1 MATRRR
7 PSHQPT
13 PRTAGRSVAER
24 PAGPRRLH
32 MPATSPI
39 VLPIVAV
46 CSIAM
51 SACMAFGHPVLWT
64 GNAIPEVNDHPVQEP
79 VPQPTPE
86 EQPDPVDPD
95 APQQVIIGEYEA
107 ISQSSDPGRRENI
120 RLAAEAIDGTV
131 IEPGEEF
138 SFNDIVGNTSA
149 ERGYQIAAIISNG
162 DVAEG
167 YGGGICQVSTALY
180 IAAVKADLEITER
193 HPHSVPSDYAPIGL
207 DATIVYDH
215 FDLRIKNNTAH
226 ALTIHME
233 ALGQTVKASITGDP
247 LPEGRSVDA
256 TSHIVSQYEREDD
269 QGRLRQYY
277 VTESFRVFYE
287 YGQRT
292 TRDLLSSDIYI
303 IHEDSEVVLA
313 EGSVEP
319 SK

>member
-1 MATRRR
+1 M
-7 PSHQPT
+7 
-13 PRTAGRSVAER
+13 
-24 PAGPRRLH
+24 
-32 MPATSPI
+32 
-39 VLPIVAV
+39 
-46 CSIAM
+46 
-51 SACMAFGHPVLWT
+51 
-64 GNAIPEVNDHPVQEP
+64 
-79 VPQPTPE
+79 
-86 EQPDPVDPD
+86 
-95 APQQVIIGEYEA
+95 
-107 ISQSSDPGRRENI
+107 
-120 RLAAEAIDGTV
+120 
-131 IEPGEEF
+131 
-138 SFNDIVGNTSA
+138 
-149 ERGYQIAAIISNG
+149 
-162 DVAEG
+162 
-167 YGGGICQVSTALY
+167 
-180 IAAVKADLEITER
+180 KADLEITER

-226 ALTIHME
+226 ALTIHMK

-256 TSHIVSQYEREDD
+256 TSHIISQYEREDN

-319 SK
+319 NK